1 MVLARRSHVMELVK
15 EPCDYSAEK
24 GLVRDSCGCRI
35 AKGLVMEPCGYKPEE
50 EEEEELARELSG
62 CRTEKGLV
70 MEPSGHGLVEELG
83 TGSYRLRMCWER
95 RRHWSLVAIEVW
107 VLL

>member
-35 AKGLVMEPCGYKPEE
+35 A
-50 EEEEELARELSG
+50 
-62 CRTEKGLV
+62 KGLV